1 MQTFKI
7 LKPDGIKSSMDVLFL
22 PYSIR
27 ASALETRRELGMEVR
42 QPISLRIGTKRPYVD
57 FCNMRKFQLQRT
69 FLAEFSISAPHGS
82 LEADFQ

>member
-27 ASALETRRELGMEVR
+27 ASALETGRELGMEVSR
-42 QPISLRIGTKRPYVD
+42 FRLELAQKGLMWTSVICKRFSFND
-57 FCNMRKFQLQRT
+57 L